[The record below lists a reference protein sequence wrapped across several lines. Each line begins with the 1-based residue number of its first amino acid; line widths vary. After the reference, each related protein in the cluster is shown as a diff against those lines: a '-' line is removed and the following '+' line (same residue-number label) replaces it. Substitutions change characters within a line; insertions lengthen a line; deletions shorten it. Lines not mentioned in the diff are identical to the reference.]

1 MCTAENAI
9 QKAVR
14 IAGGQSKLAR
24 LCRTSQPRIWQ
35 CLNRNQRVPA
45 DLVLSIENAT
55 GGIVTRSELRPD
67 LYPEASPTLNQMM
80 PQISPAD
87 QSGNPSVDPS
97 STAQASP

>member
-1 MCTAENAI
+1 MCTAETAI

-14 IAGGQSKLAR
+14 IAGGQAKLAR

-45 DLVLSIENAT
+45 DLVLRIEFAT
-55 GGIVTRSELRPD
+55 DGAVTRTELRPD

-80 PQISPAD
+80 PQISTVD
-87 QSGNPSVDPS
+87 QSGKPSVHPS
-97 STAQASP
+97 STAQAPH

>member
-1 MCTAENAI
+1 MCTAETAI

-14 IAGGQSKLAR
+14 IAGGQAKLAR

-45 DLVLSIENAT
+45 DLVLRIEFAT
-55 GGIVTRSELRPD
+55 DGAVTRTELRPD

-80 PQISPAD
+80 PQISTGV
-87 QSGNPSVDPS
+87 QSGKPSVHPS
-97 STAQASP
+97 SNAQASH

>member
-1 MCTAENAI
+1 MCAAETAI

-14 IAGGQSKLAR
+14 IAGGQSNLAR

-45 DLVLSIENAT
+45 DLVLPIEFAT
-55 GGIVTRSELRPD
+55 AGAVTRTDLRPD

-80 PQISPAD
+80 PQISTAD
-87 QSGNPSVDPS
+87 QSGKPSVNPSS
-97 STAQASP
+97 IGGAQ